1 MDNDWLTSAGISR
14 PVKRRGMGG
23 GCNAG
28 LCIYDKSERFARPMR
43 CSHRPSAA
51 DLPDQFFYLGQN
63 ARNDRIDACGARM
76 KSIALIERALA
87 SNAVEEKG
95 VEQEVV
101 TPGQLGIDGIEI
113 APISTI
119 EIGRRPHAGEQ
130 HRDAPLREATHD
142 LFEGAPRDLRICAA

>member
-1 MDNDWLTSAGISR
+1 LVRNDVIDVADETQGYVIIFRIEPACARQPATQHGQRLAHLGGNFETCEETR
-14 PVKRRGMGG
+14 HGG
-23 GCNAG
+23 GLQCW

-119 EIGRRPHAGEQ
+119 EI
-130 HRDAPLREATHD
+130 
-142 LFEGAPRDLRICAA
+142 